1 MFKIKNYIFVL
12 LRNYIKGIFLLWIVE
27 ILLGMYILLYNY
39 LYFYNDFNF
48 NEELEDNFIL
58 ICNVYVL

>member
-12 LRNYIKGIFLLWIVE
+12 LRNYIKGVFLLWIVE

>member
-12 LRNYIKGIFLLWIVE
+12 LRNYIKGFFLLWIVE